1 MRMQHATVLGGQARG
16 ARLGCE
22 FVNLAAEAQRTLQRF
37 IDQTQKRRR
46 LMSLD

>member
-1 MRMQHATVLGGQARG
+1 MQHATVLNPEARG

-22 FVNLAAEAQRTLQRF
+22 FVNLANDAERILQRF